1 MIMMMSRET
10 SNIMTRLVTAG
21 TTPAATMDAF
31 YDLLLPE
38 MLGDPADTSSCK
50 VVVTCLYATKATK
63 MLITWLQRGSFLF

>member
-1 MIMMMSRET
+1 MIMRRET

-31 YDLLLPE
+31 YDLLFPE
-38 MLGDPADTSSCK
+38 VLWDPADTSSCK

-63 MLITWLQRGSFLF
+63 TLITWLHRGKIILK